1 MEQILYGAEARRAL
15 LLGAKQLYDVARVTL
30 GPAGRNVVLN
40 RHFGTPLVTNDGATI
55 AKEIFLADIFEN
67 MGARLVA
74 ETSIKTNTQVG
85 DGTTTAIVLT
95 YSMMEEGVRL
105 VEAGFNPVLL
115 RKGMQEGLKIAE
127 DAILMLSKPMQG
139 KEDIARIASISSGDE
154 ELGRLMADTMAEL
167 PPECVMEVQESN
179 GIDVTCEVVEGM
191 QFDRGYLT
199 SHMIT
204 DSQRMEAVLHDP
216 LILLTDQKIN
226 SIDELLPVLE
236 QVKKEGKSLFVVS
249 DTIETEPL
257 AALIVNRMRGKI
269 SLVCAKAPSFGE
281 RKKDLLEDM
290 AALTGGK
297 VISKELGMQLADTTL
312 SHLGRADKVVC
323 THETSTIIGGKGKPE
338 CIASRIS
345 QIREALAL
353 AEYDYDRLK
362 LSERLSKLQG
372 GIAVIKVG
380 APTEVEMQE
389 KKLRIEDAV
398 HSIEAAKGNGVVPG
412 GATALIRGAQA
423 VTEVCRGEDDEA
435 VGAKLVA
442 KALTK
447 PLMQIAENGG
457 EEGSVI
463 LTRVMKE
470 KKKWYGYDGKTK
482 EICDLT
488 ERGILD
494 PADVVITALRNAV
507 SVASTV
513 IMAESLAGEMEPPKG
528 KSFVRKNR
536 S

>member
-1 MEQILYGAEARRAL
+1 MEQILYGTDARRAL
-15 LLGAKQLYDVARVTL
+15 LHGAKQLYNVARVTL

-55 AKEIFLADIFEN
+55 AKEIFLSDVFEN

-74 ETSIKTNTQVG
+74 EASSKTNTQVG

-95 YSMMEEGVRL
+95 YSMMEEGVKL
-105 VEAGFNPVLL
+105 VEAGFNPVML
-115 RKGMQEGLKIAE
+115 RNGMQEGLKVAE
-127 DAILMLSKPMQG
+127 EAILALARPIQG
-139 KEDIARIASISSGDE
+139 KEDIAHIASISSGDE
-154 ELGRLMADTMAEL
+154 EIGRLMADTMEKL

-179 GIDVTCEVVEGM
+179 GTDVTCEVVEGM

-199 SHMIT
+199 THMIT

-226 SIDELLPVLE
+226 SIDELLPILE
-236 QVKKEGKSLFVVS
+236 QVKKAGKSLFIVS
-249 DTIETEPL
+249 DMIETEPL

-290 AALTGGK
+290 AVLTGGT
-297 VISKELGMQLADTTL
+297 VISGELGMQLRDTTL
-312 SHLGRADKVVC
+312 LQLGQADKVVC
-323 THETSTIIGGKGKPE
+323 THETSTIIGGKGKAE
-338 CIASRIS
+338 RIASRIR
-345 QIREALAL
+345 QVRDALAL
-353 AEYDYDRLK
+353 AEFDYDRLK

-372 GIAVIKVG
+372 GIGVIKVG

-398 HSIEAAKGNGVVPG
+398 HAIEAGRKKGVVPG
-412 GATALIRGAQA
+412 GATAYIRGAQA
-423 VTEVCRGEDDEA
+423 VLEGCEGEDDIT
-435 VGAKLVA
+435 VGKKLVA
-442 KALTK
+442 KALAK
-447 PLMQIAENGG
+447 PLVQIAENSG

-463 LTRVMKE
+463 LSYVMKE
-470 KKKWYGYDGKTK
+470 KKRGYGYDAKK
-482 EICDLT
+482 KKICNLT
-488 ERGILD
+488 EKGIID
-494 PADVVITALRNAV
+494 SAGVAITALRNAV

-513 IMAESLAGEMEPPKG
+513 IMAESLIGEMEPPKG
-528 KSFVRKNR
+528 KAAVHTKA
-536 S
+536 

>member
-15 LLGAKQLYDVARVTL
+15 LRGAKQLYDVARVTL

-55 AKEIFLADIFEN
+55 AKEIFLTDIFEN

-154 ELGRLMADTMAEL
+154 EIGRLMVDTMAEL

-199 SHMIT
+199 THMIT
-204 DSQRMEAVLHDP
+204 DSQRMEAVLHNP

-236 QVKKEGKSLFVVS
+236 QVKKEGKSLFIVS

-312 SHLGRADKVVC
+312 SHLGRADKVIC

-345 QIREALAL
+345 QVRDALSL
-353 AEYDYDRLK
+353 AEFDYDRLK

-398 HSIEAAKGNGVVPG
+398 HAIEAARGNGVVPG

-423 VTEVCRGEDDEA
+423 VTEVCKGEDDEA

-463 LTRVMKE
+463 LLHVMTE
-470 KKKWYGYDGKTK
+470 KKKWYGYDGKAK
-482 EICDLT
+482 KICDLT
-488 ERGILD
+488 ESGILD

-513 IMAESLAGEMEPPKG
+513 IMAESLVGEMEPPKG
-528 KSFVRKNR
+528 KEFVRKNR